1 MTSRRG
7 ATLAL
12 ALAAC
17 SGEPAID
24 GPTGSTRSGIE
35 NGSPATAFPE
45 AVVVTA
51 SGFLPCSGVVLAPRV
66 VLTAGHCRST
76 TKKYMVSAPNANHQT
91 ASGSNDW
98 STFDGEAK
106 TSSDTL
112 LIFLDG
118 DITLDVYPTIPE
130 GEVAAGTEV
139 VDVGRTLNNVIT
151 TSVYVSPTVTI
162 QGTGDSLGFHYN
174 YQALPDISQDG
185 DSGGP
190 IELVQGAAHT
200 VVAIVDTDT
209 VEQNITEATPIDLF
223 ARLDLVRDAVLAQ
236 VAAHGSDAGRSAD
249 AAAPEA
255 GAKKPVRDASA
266 SGKPKDAEVESPDTG
281 HDAATPRGVGA
292 SGSCGVSRA
301 GGWDTWPIAFA
312 FMALAGRRRRTT
324 QA

>member
-1 MTSRRG
+1 VLGGAGDRRPDRKH
-7 ATLAL
+7 AL
-12 ALAAC
+12 GDRERLTC
-17 SGEPAID
+17 D
-24 GPTGSTRSGIE
+24 GL
-35 NGSPATAFPE
+35 PE

-118 DITLDVYPTIPE
+118 ESRSTSTDDS
-130 GEVAAGTEV
+130 
-139 VDVGRTLNNVIT
+139 GRRGRRGHGGRGRRPHAEQRDHHIGVRE
-151 TSVYVSPTVTI
+151 PDRDHP
-162 QGTGDSLGFHYN
+162 GDGRLPRLPLQLPG
-174 YQALPDISQDG
+174 APDISQDG

-190 IELVQGAAHT
+190 IELVNGAAHT

-209 VEQNITEATPIDLF
+209 VEQNITETTPIDLF

-236 VAAHGSDAGRSAD
+236 VAAHGSDAGHTAD

-266 SGKPKDAEVESPDTG
+266 SGKPKDAEVESPTQG
-281 HDAATPRGVGA
+281 TTPRPREGWRGRIVRGEP
-292 SGSCGVSRA
+292 GR
-301 GGWDTWPIAFA
+301 GWDTWPIAFA

-324 QA
+324 KA